1 MLAIRLQ
8 RVGRKGHALY
18 RIIVQ
23 EAQRSPRSGRVIANV
38 GSFNPH
44 TKEVKVDK
52 EATESYLQNGAQP
65 SPRVAR
71 LLKAEKIKL
80 PKWVEVS
87 KEKKKRTAKNP
98 DKLRKN
104 QPAEEPAE
112 EPTAEEATEETVA
125 DKTEDAAP
133 AKEAEEAPA
142 ETEET
147 K

>member
-18 RIIVQ
+18 RVIVQ
-23 EAQRSPRSGRVIANV
+23 EAQRSPLSGRVIANV

-44 TKEVKVDK
+44 TKEVKIDK
-52 EATESYLQNGAQP
+52 DSVESYLQNGAQP

-112 EPTAEEATEETVA
+112 EPAPEEATEEATT
-125 DKTEDAAP
+125 DKAEDETP
-133 AKEAEEAPA
+133 AKEAEKAPA
-142 ETEET
+142 EAEEA

>member
-18 RIIVQ
+18 RVIVQ
-23 EAQRSPRSGRVIANV
+23 EAQRSPLSGRVIANV

-44 TKEVKVDK
+44 TKEVKIDK
-52 EATESYLQNGAQP
+52 DSVESYLQNGAQP

-104 QPAEEPAE
+104 QPAEEPA
-112 EPTAEEATEETVA
+112 PEEATEEAAT
-125 DKTEDAAP
+125 DKTEDEAP
-133 AKEAEEAPA
+133 AKEAEKAPA
-142 ETEET
+142 EAEEA